1 MQQLTGLDAA
11 FLALE
16 TANSTGH
23 VGGVCILDPKDAPV
37 PLTLARLTEV
47 LGDRLPLVPVLR
59 RKLLNVPLGL
69 DQPYWVDDPNFDI
82 EYHIREVALPRPGS
96 EAQLTEQVSRLHA
109 RPLDRSRP
117 LWEIYL
123 ITGLARRRAAVYTK
137 IHHSAIDG
145 ASGAELLTIL
155 LDLAP
160 EGREL
165 PPRKPF
171 TPERPPGPATLTA
184 MAAAKL
190 AWRPVQTVRFT
201 NELVRVLPTLAPA
214 LSTLVGGMLG
224 LNRGDGEV
232 IPTTPGRAP
241 ATPFNRPITPHRRLA
256 LRSVDLDS
264 VKAVKNAFGVSV
276 NDVVMAMCAGALR
289 RWLADHD
296 ALPDAPLIAMIPV
309 SVRDPASK
317 AAMGNK
323 VSAMLATLPTN
334 VADPGERVGIVHAAT
349 QTAKSQQAAMPQGLI
364 DQVSDF
370 SPPALTARAARV
382 VFATGVLHR
391 LPPFNLC
398 ISNVPG
404 PNVPVYLCGA
414 KLLAHYPVSVITD
427 GQGLNITLVGYLGR
441 LHFGLVSCRE
451 LVPDIDVLADYLV
464 DELDLLLKAA
474 SQLPAN
480 PRAPAGLWPARGEL
494 AAAPWPGQQLRAEIR
509 DDVRAVLPEGTA
521 PPDRVPPEMFA
532 AAVDEYLS
540 CRRLD
545 MQSLARRLE
554 RWPGHALPSRGK
566 P

>member
-1 MQQLTGLDAA
+1 
-11 FLALE
+11 
-16 TANSTGH
+16 
-23 VGGVCILDPKDAPV
+23 
-37 PLTLARLTEV
+37 
-47 LGDRLPLVPVLR
+47 
-59 RKLLNVPLGL
+59 
-69 DQPYWVDDPNFDI
+69 
-82 EYHIREVALPRPGS
+82 
-96 EAQLTEQVSRLHA
+96 VSRLHA

-123 ITGLARRRAAVYTK
+123 ITGLSKRRAAVYTK

-160 EGREL
+160 EGREV
-165 PPRKPF
+165 PPEAPF
-171 TPERPPGPATLTA
+171 TPARPPGPVALAA

-190 AWRPVQTVRFT
+190 AWRPVETVRVT

-214 LSTLVGGMLG
+214 LGTLVGGMLG

-232 IPTTPGRAP
+232 ISTTPGRAP
-241 ATPFNRPITPHRRLA
+241 VTPFNRQITPHRRLA

-264 VKAVKNAFGVSV
+264 VKAVKAAFGVSV

-289 RWLADHD
+289 RWLADHNS
-296 ALPDAPLIAMIPV
+296 LPDAPLIAMIPV

-334 VADPGERVGIVHAAT
+334 LTDPGDRIQVVHAAT
-349 QTAKSQQAAMPQGLI
+349 KTAKAQQAVIPQGLV
-364 DQVSDF
+364 DHVSDF
-370 SPPALTARAARV
+370 APPALTARAARV

-427 GQGLNITLVGYLGR
+427 GQGLNITLVGYLGQ

-451 LVPDIDVLADYLV
+451 LVPDLDVLADYLV
-464 DELDLLLKAA
+464 DELDELLKAA
-474 SQLPAN
+474 SQ
-480 PRAPAGLWPARGEL
+480 RPAG
-494 AAAPWPGQQLRAEIR
+494 
-509 DDVRAVLPEGTA
+509 
-521 PPDRVPPEMFA
+521 
-532 AAVDEYLS
+532 
-540 CRRLD
+540 
-545 MQSLARRLE
+545 
-554 RWPGHALPSRGK
+554 
-566 P
+566 

>member
-16 TANSTGH
+16 TTNSTGH
-23 VGGVCILDPKDAPV
+23 VGGVCVLDPKDAPA
-37 PLTLARLTEV
+37 PLTLARLTQV
-47 LGDRLPLVPVLR
+47 LGERLPLVPVLR
-59 RKLLNVPLGL
+59 RKLLNVPFGL
-69 DQPYWVDDPNFDI
+69 DQPYWVDDPHFDI
-82 EYHIREVALPRPGS
+82 EYRIREIALPRPGS
-96 EAQLTEQVSRLHA
+96 DAQLTEQVARLHA

-155 LDLAP
+155 LDLTP
-160 EGREL
+160 EGRIV
-165 PPRKPF
+165 PPQAPF
-171 TPERPPGPATLTA
+171 RPVPPPGPVALAA

-190 AWRPVQTVRFT
+190 AWRPVETVRFT
-201 NELVRVLPTLAPA
+201 NELVRAVPTLAPA

-241 ATPFNRPITPHRRLA
+241 MTPFNGQITPHRRLA

-264 VKAVKNAFGVSV
+264 VKTVKNAFGVSV

-289 RWLADHD
+289 RWLTDHH

-309 SVRDPASK
+309 SVRDPAGK

-323 VSAMLATLPTN
+323 VSAMLAALPTN
-334 VADPGERVGIVHAAT
+334 VADPGDRVQIVHAAT
-349 QTAKSQQAAMPQGLI
+349 KTAKAQQAVIPQGLV

-370 SPPALTARAARV
+370 APPALTARAARV

-427 GQGLNITLVGYLGR
+427 GQGLNITLVGYLGQ

-451 LVPDIDVLADYLV
+451 LIPDIDVLADYLV
-464 DELDLLLKAA
+464 EELDLLLKAA
-474 SQLPAN
+474 SQRPA
-480 PRAPAGLWPARGEL
+480 E
-494 AAAPWPGQQLRAEIR
+494 
-509 DDVRAVLPEGTA
+509 
-521 PPDRVPPEMFA
+521 
-532 AAVDEYLS
+532 
-540 CRRLD
+540 
-545 MQSLARRLE
+545 
-554 RWPGHALPSRGK
+554 
-566 P
+566 